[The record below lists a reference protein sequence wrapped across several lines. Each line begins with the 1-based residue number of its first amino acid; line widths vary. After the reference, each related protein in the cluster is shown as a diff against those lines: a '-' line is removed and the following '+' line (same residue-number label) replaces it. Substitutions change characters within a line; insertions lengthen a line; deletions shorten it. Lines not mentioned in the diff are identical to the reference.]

1 MPDSGGN
8 LAVSSNLFRKI
19 LWVFDPLIF
28 SFKYISRKKWALYAV
43 IIAAIISTIARLYV
57 PILIGD
63 SVTSI
68 ESLNLH
74 GLENFAILIVVVT
87 VISAAFQFIVNYGSQ
102 FIGQTY
108 SFNLR
113 NNVFNHLVRKSFSF
127 FEGQTTGDLL
137 SRTTMDIE
145 ASRNFITST
154 LSQLI
159 PTIFMILFGL
169 YFLLTING
177 VYAAVFIMSVPLMV
191 YIGMVFQRKQ
201 RLHWRSI
208 RGYYGRL
215 NEELQEN
222 IIGQRTI
229 RGFSGE
235 DWEISKFRNT
245 TDSYYQEYVQVARLR
260 GLYNNLLPLV
270 MGAAATIILIY
281 GGYSSLI
288 SGAAVGPLVAAI
300 NIFTLVS
307 PSVSSIGRLIV
318 FSENARAGIQRIND
332 VISEEYVENVD
343 RGSSASVSSDLE
355 FENVSFSRGNR
366 KILDSVSF
374 SISSGEFVGITG
386 KTAAGK
392 STLVNL
398 MLRFYDP
405 DSGSIRIGGVDIK
418 GMPLTVLRR
427 IISIVP
433 QEITLLSGTIRENI
447 AYGSPGASMDDVRY
461 AAAIANISPFIEGL
475 HDGYDTLVGER
486 GITLSGG
493 QKQRIAVARA
503 ILGKPQVLILD
514 DSTSSVDPET
524 ELEMFRMIKSHL
536 GGMTVIN
543 VTHRHSAMKYADRV
557 LKLDHGTIMLLHGE
571 TSTQDAGRETR
582 IPGEEG
588 DPAA

>member
-1 MPDSGGN
+1 M
-8 LAVSSNLFRKI
+8 SSILFKKI

-43 IIAAIISTIARLYV
+43 ITAAVISTIARLYV

-68 ESLNLH
+68 ENLDLR
-74 GLENFAILIVVVT
+74 GLENFAILIVAVT

-159 PTIFMILFGL
+159 PTMFMIVFGL
-169 YFLLTING
+169 YFLLTIND
-177 VYAAVFIMSVPLMV
+177 VFAAVFILSVPLMV

-208 RGYYGRL
+208 RGYYGRM

-235 DWEISKFRNT
+235 EWEISKFRNT
-245 TDSYYQEYVQVARLR
+245 TDSYYQEYVQVAKLR

-270 MGAAATIILIY
+270 LGGAATIILIY

-288 SGAAVGPLVAAI
+288 SGASVGPLVAAI

-332 VISEEYVENVD
+332 VISEEYVEKLD
-343 RGSSASVSSDLE
+343 RGGGAPLSSDLE

-366 KILDSVSF
+366 KILDSLSF
-374 SISSGEFVGITG
+374 SISGGEFVGITG
-386 KTAAGK
+386 KTATGK

-418 GMPLTVLRR
+418 SLPLTVLRR

-447 AYGSPGASMDDVRY
+447 AYGSPRASVDDIRS
-461 AAAIANISPFIEGL
+461 AADIANISPFIETL

-503 ILGKPQVLILD
+503 ILGKPKVLILD

-524 ELEMFRMIKSHL
+524 ELEMFRMIKSRL

-557 LKLDHGTIMLLHGE
+557 FRLDHGSITLLHGE
-571 TSTQDAGRETR
+571 SGTQDAAGVSR

-588 DPAA
+588 DPVA

>member
-1 MPDSGGN
+1 M
-8 LAVSSNLFRKI
+8 SSNLFKKI
-19 LWVFDPLIF
+19 LWVFDPLLF

-57 PILIGD
+57 PLLIGD
-63 SVTSI
+63 SVSSI
-68 ESLNLH
+68 ENLDLR
-74 GLENFAILIVVVT
+74 GLEYFAILIIVVT
-87 VISAAFQFIVNYGSQ
+87 AISAAFQFIVNYGSQ

-159 PTIFMILFGL
+159 PTIFMIVFGL
-169 YFLLTING
+169 YFLLTINW
-177 VYAAVFIMSVPLMV
+177 VYAAVFILSVPLMV

-208 RGYYGRL
+208 RGYYGRM

-229 RGFSGE
+229 RGFSAE
-235 DWEISKFRNT
+235 EWEISKFMST
-245 TDSYYQEYVQVARLR
+245 TDSYYQEYVQVAKLR

-270 MGAAATIILIY
+270 LGGAATVILIY

-288 SGAAVGPLVAAI
+288 SSASVGPLVAAI

-332 VISEEYVENVD
+332 VISEEYVEKLD
-343 RGSSASVSSDLE
+343 RGAGAPLSSDLE

-366 KILDSVSF
+366 KILDSLSF
-374 SISSGEFVGITG
+374 SISGGEFVGITG
-386 KTAAGK
+386 KTATGK

-405 DSGSIRIGGVDIK
+405 DFGSIRIGGVDIRSL
-418 GMPLTVLRR
+418 PLTVLRR
-427 IISIVP
+427 MISIVP

-447 AYGSPGASMDDVRY
+447 AYGSPGASMDEIRS
-461 AAAIANISPFIEGL
+461 AADIANISAFIETL
-475 HDGYDTLVGER
+475 HEGYDTLVGER

-524 ELEMFRMIKSHL
+524 ELEMFRMIKSSL
-536 GGMTVIN
+536 RGMTVIN

-557 LKLDHGTIMLLHGE
+557 FKLDHGSITLLHDESGM
-571 TSTQDAGRETR
+571 QDASGVSR

-588 DPAA
+588 DPSA